1 MVSEMNDYDPLKA
14 TSEILANKR
23 YKGFIMQPKS
33 MPLVLWA
40 RAGLSANSIM
50 LFQLIANS
58 TYFDPSNERYLQCPF
73 SASQL
78 AEMTGKSRNSISK
91 WLTELQI
98 FGLIE
103 RSSDGVIAMPK
114 YGIVFNDRRS
124 VKDKFAFKENFNKA
138 WSELFP
144 PLAEKL
150 QQRTK
155 SVQTDDKKD

>member
-1 MVSEMNDYDPLKA
+1 MESETTDYDPLKA

-23 YKGFIMQPKS
+23 YRGFIMQPKS
-33 MPLVLWA
+33 SPLVLWA
-40 RAGLSANSIM
+40 RARISANAIM

-58 TYFDPSNERYLQCPF
+58 IYFDPSNEKYLQCPF

-91 WLTELQI
+91 WLTELKSA
-98 FGLIE
+98 GLIE
-103 RSSDGVIAMPK
+103 RASDGVIVMPK
-114 YGIVFNDRRS
+114 YGILFNDRRS
-124 VKDKFAFKENFNKA
+124 GNNKFAFKENFNNA

-150 QQRTK
+150 RQRTENEQ
-155 SVQTDDKKD
+155 SHNKKD